1 MQILCKRLF
10 SGIQQITSMLVQNC
24 EIVFTSVWKGF
35 IWSQLKGNGKTWRQ
49 ISISSSVYKRSIS
62 PFTSH
67 KTHQLGCGT
76 GHSAAELPF
85 QLLPSLTFFP
95 KQNGQPVSRLT
106 IPASRRLL
114 GTASISTLSI
124 STGGNKNWMCICK
137 LSCNISAYLLQVGN
151 SWCSS
156 RI

>member
-1 MQILCKRLF
+1 MQTLCKRLF
-10 SGIQQITSMLVQNC
+10 SGIQQITSMLVKNC
-24 EIVFTSVWKGF
+24 EIVFTSVWKDF

-49 ISISSSVYKRSIS
+49 IAISSSVYERSIS
-62 PFTSH
+62 PFTNH

-95 KQNGQPVSRLT
+95 ISKQNGQLVSRLT
-106 IPASRRLL
+106 ISTSRRLW

-124 STGGNKNWMCICK
+124 SMGGNKKWMCICK
-137 LSCNISAYLLQVGN
+137 LS
-151 SWCSS
+151 
-156 RI
+156 